1 MLLKHMLRRSHKL
14 IKHKVGAPS
23 VYYARA
29 VVASQS
35 SRESFEWYRY
45 GKRLFRSMA
54 TSCSDT
60 YDFDYD
66 ALEATIEE
74 GLKNKKKTRTSGLN
88 IDVLAL
94 FGSISLLKNTKIDPV
109 LLEKKLYK
117 TFLLKIL
124 DPNGVL
130 LERLDIN
137 SKRGQKMIDFV
148 HQFYPELQDF
158 EEFLKTKYNNKK
170 MQIGLLSVSET
181 VNDFIQFQHYCSGD
195 AGISRDKISRYHE
208 MEEPFVAFLNEV
220 PNSPRILSKE
230 LVPVIESYNKFLS
243 FFQNEFHWF
252 KPELLSLDQEFNFKK
267 VRSIKNLA
275 TELERRTRKFVEYL
289 SAANKVDKTFFKV
302 LIQRTRQGVLTKK
315 FKGLTDLSLKDI
327 RNILYDPD
335 YMAYESTIVQECI
348 GSTTTGSPL
357 NINEL
362 EQKWAAGLFHFLQTM
377 KLIPSTGDYY
387 KLAPALYELTQER
400 NMYGTAASGLLA
412 TLTNREVEMQSNAI
426 NGVIDKH
433 HFEIHDFSNDM
444 LTNYLLSF
452 LIHIDFPWY
461 VALSEKGSISQ
472 SLEHF
477 EKPIENLALYELFI
491 SNEDYIK
498 QAFSNPKITAKF
510 LMHSSFPPCYCI
522 PQNCGI
528 WKDII
533 QLKAIRKQLGR
544 SFDSYTD
551 VSELRAAIRRLGPHY
566 ERVCANIVAAS
577 DYFANNLYVLD
588 NLVDSQSG
596 AESELATEGPAGSG
610 TTETYSQIPDW
621 FKLEN
626 HIPEIRFLKS
636 EVGSFSNKEYVLTS
650 LDSLSD
656 DMIAREEAF
665 PDIDVNSFLKLRSK
679 LREFSTNNN
688 SSCLEVLDAVLHNQ
702 DAFSKFEAS
711 LAKKTV
717 TTAEPEIIEPEVINE
732 SKSEEAPYVQIPD
745 DLKLHEFTKELSALK
760 SVLGRRFS
768 EVSAE
773 EILKVLQ
780 NNIDGSFANG
790 ATRSS
795 LLGSNASD
803 VFNFLRLSRRLQRL
817 FDTNGNNT
825 ESLDVLLNSQA
836 VFDSFEA
843 SKKPAEYKQIP
854 SDFVL
859 EEYFMELSE
868 LKKALGI
875 AKFAQATS
883 EDVLKKVKELS
894 EDSSNGTSK
903 NLIWSKLYRNL
914 SMLFKHNHGATFVL
928 DNVIGS
934 AQEYLRFESNRV
946 ETERAQSAIGSQ
958 GALLS
963 GSEYEAL
970 GDFLRY
976 SDLLYRSDVHKV
988 SAKQFD
994 EMLDRFEESLDK
1006 TSSTYLFTKSVLDQ
1020 LKKYNADI
1028 EFYPPFIVCIYGTN
1042 CLGDFPM
1049 SPIQLE
1055 MFYHD
1060 LIRSLNETTADEKK
1074 TVKQED
1080 TTEMLDIGKLTSSIT
1095 EKTKYNNSEKI
1106 ISDLDK
1112 ESTGADFEAI
1122 QLAVHSA
1129 FEAPEQPIL
1138 APVRAQLKKEPKL
1151 EKKKAIKPLTESY
1164 SSHEVDKSKLE
1175 KYLQEAKK
1183 QVESKI
1189 REREAYE
1196 WSKKVEMDSKR
1207 AKINSKYCLLTLEG
1221 DMMPISQ
1228 QALNNLPNED
1238 IFKTLNKF
1246 SKEELSK
1253 ASEVVKDLQ
1262 ARNWKVVGSR
1272 VEGDKK
1278 YLVLTNND
1286 STGRTYKALRS
1297 LLATTGLVF
1306 LTVIGVN
1313 LWVNE
1318 SEQFNRAI
1326 TEHEKNEASQS
1337 AGASPFSVSTVA
1349 SPVIFGKEHV
1359 SGIVDEGSSTEKEQ
1373 ANTLSWWQRLFWT
1386 K

>member
-1 MLLKHMLRRSHKL
+1 MLLKRMFRRSHQL
-14 IKHKVGAPS
+14 IKYKVRAPS

-29 VVASQS
+29 VVASQT

-74 GLKNKKKTRTSGLN
+74 GLKNKKKPRSSGLDV
-88 IDVLAL
+88 DVLAL
-94 FGSISLLKNTKIDPV
+94 FDPISLLKNTKIDPE

-170 MQIGLLSVSET
+170 MQIGLLNVSET
-181 VNDFIQFQHYCSGD
+181 INDFIQFQHYCSGV

-208 MEEPFVAFLNEV
+208 MEDPFVAFLNEV

-243 FFQNEFHWF
+243 FFQNDFHWF

-275 TELERRTRKFVEYL
+275 TELERRTKKFVEYL
-289 SAANKVDKTFFKV
+289 SSANKVDKTFFKV

-315 FKGLTDLSLKDI
+315 FKCLTDLSLKDI
-327 RNILYDPD
+327 RNVLYDPD
-335 YMAYESTIVQECI
+335 YTAYESTVVQECI
-348 GSTTTGSPL
+348 GTTTTGSPL

-377 KLIPSTGDYY
+377 RLIPSTDDYY

-400 NMYGTAASGLLA
+400 NMYGTAASGLLT
-412 TLTNREVEMQSNAI
+412 TLTNREVDMQPNAI
-426 NGVIDKH
+426 NSVIDKH
-433 HFEIHDFSNDM
+433 HFEIHDFSNDV

-461 VALSEKGSISQ
+461 VALSERGSISQ

-498 QAFSNPKITAKF
+498 QAFSDPKVTAKF
-510 LMHSSFPPCYCI
+510 LMQSSFPPCYCI
-522 PQNCGI
+522 PQDCGI
-528 WKDII
+528 WKDTI

-551 VSELRAAIRRLGPHY
+551 VPELRAAIRRLGPHY
-566 ERVCANIVAAS
+566 ERVCANILAAS
-577 DYFANNLYVLD
+577 DYFANNMYVLD
-588 NLVDSQSG
+588 NLVDIQSE
-596 AESELATEGPAGSG
+596 AESELATEGRAESG
-610 TTETYSQIPDW
+610 TAETYKQIPDW

-650 LDSLSD
+650 LASLSD
-656 DMIAREEAF
+656 DMIAHEEAF

-679 LREFSTNNN
+679 LREFSTNNS

-717 TTAEPEIIEPEVINE
+717 TTAEPEVIKK
-732 SKSEEAPYVQIPD
+732 SKSEEAPYIQIPD

-773 EILKVLQ
+773 EILEVLQ
-780 NNIDGSFANG
+780 SNIDGSFAKG
-790 ATRSS
+790 ATGSS
-795 LLGSNASD
+795 LLSSNASD
-803 VFNFLRLSRRLQRL
+803 IFNFLRLSRRLQRL
-817 FDTNGNNT
+817 FDANGNNT

-843 SKKPAEYKQIP
+843 AKKPVEYKQIP

-859 EEYFMELSE
+859 EEYFVDLSE
-868 LKKALGI
+868 LKEVLGI
-875 AKFAQATS
+875 TKFAQTTS

-894 EDSSNGTSK
+894 EDSSNETSK
-903 NLIWSKLYRNL
+903 NLIWNKLYRNL

-946 ETERAQSAIGSQ
+946 ETERTQSAIGSQ
-958 GALLS
+958 GSLLS
-963 GSEYEAL
+963 GSEYEVL

-988 SAKQFD
+988 SANQFD
-994 EMLDRFEESLDK
+994 EMVDRFEESLDK
-1006 TSSTYLFTKSVLDQ
+1006 TSSTYLFTKSVLDE
-1020 LKKYNADI
+1020 LKKYNAEI
-1028 EFYPPFIVCIYGTN
+1028 EFYPAFIVCIYGTN
-1042 CLGDFPM
+1042 CFGDFPM
-1049 SPIQLE
+1049 SPTQLE
-1055 MFYHD
+1055 VFYHD
-1060 LIRSLNETTADEKK
+1060 LVRSLNETTADEKK
-1074 TVKQED
+1074 TVKKED
-1080 TTEMLDIGKLTSSIT
+1080 TAGKLDIGKLTSNIT
-1095 EKTKYNNSEKI
+1095 EKAKYNNSEKI

-1129 FEAPEQPIL
+1129 FETPEQPIL
-1138 APVRAQLKKEPKL
+1138 TPARAQLKKEPKL
-1151 EKKKAIKPLTESY
+1151 EKKKAIKPWTESY

-1207 AKINSKYCLLTLEG
+1207 AKINSKYCILTLQG

-1228 QALNNLPNED
+1228 QALKNLPNED
-1238 IFKTLNKF
+1238 IFKTLNRF
-1246 SKEELSK
+1246 SKEELAK
-1253 ASEVVKDLQ
+1253 ASEIVKDLQ
-1262 ARNWKVVGSR
+1262 ARNWKVIGSR

-1278 YLVLTNND
+1278 YLVLMNNE

-1297 LLATTGLVF
+1297 LLTTTGLVF

-1313 LWVNE
+1313 LWVDE
-1318 SEQFNRAI
+1318 SQFNRAI
-1326 TEHEKNEASQS
+1326 TEYEKNEASQA
-1337 AGASPFSVSTVA
+1337 AGAGPFSVSTVA

-1359 SGIVDEGSSTEKEQ
+1359 SGIVDEGSAKEKEQ
-1373 ANTLSWWQRLFWT
+1373 TSTLSWWQRLFWV